1 MPTSSEAPR
10 PASPVASLVI
20 PAYNESRRI
29 ENCIRSAAH
38 WVAERPGGREWE
50 VILVD
55 DGSTDDTA
63 DRARRL
69 AEKEGLPLRIVGYE
83 ENRGKGAAIRAGVLE
98 SSGDP
103 VLVSD
108 TDLSTPL
115 TEWTKLAERLPTHP
129 VAIGSRAIEQALVR
143 RKQPFYRQWMGR
155 TFNRIVRVFAVAGI
169 GDTQCGFKLFRGDVA
184 RSLFREARV
193 DRFAYDVEILYLARR
208 RGIPIAEVPVVW
220 INSPESKVAVV
231 RDSLRMLW
239 DVLWIRWMHRGSP
252 RGEASRLEV
261 PNRKSGAA

>member
-1 MPTSSEAPR
+1 MPPTSPAP
-10 PASPVASLVI
+10 PSDPPVASLVI
-20 PAYNESRRI
+20 PAYNESSRI
-29 ENCIRSAAH
+29 ESCIRSTARWA
-38 WVAERPGGREWE
+38 AERPGGRRWE
-50 VILVD
+50 IILVN
-55 DGSTDDTA
+55 DGSTDDTV
-63 DRARRL
+63 DLARRF
-69 AEKEGLPLRIVGYE
+69 AVAEGLPLRIVEYGA
-83 ENRGKGAAIRAGVLE
+83 NRGKGAAIRAGVLE

-115 TEWTKLAERLPTHP
+115 TEWSKLAERLPTHP

-143 RKQPFYRQWMGR
+143 KKQVFYRRWMGR
-155 TFNRIVRVFAVAGI
+155 TFNRIVRVFAIDGI

-184 RSLFREARV
+184 RSLFREAKV

-208 RGIPIAEVPVVW
+208 RGLPIAEVPVIW

-239 DVLWIRWMHRGSP
+239 DVLRIRWMRRGGTLAESSKLEP
-252 RGEASRLEV
+252 RNSKSR
-261 PNRKSGAA
+261 A

>member
-1 MPTSSEAPR
+1 MPSNPEAPR
-10 PASPVASLVI
+10 PETPVGSLVI

-29 ENCIRSAAH
+29 ENCIRSAAR
-38 WVAERPGGREWE
+38 WVAERPGGRSWE
-50 VILVD
+50 VILVN
-55 DGSTDDTA
+55 DGSTDDTVE
-63 DRARRL
+63 RARSI
-69 AEKEGLPLRIVGYE
+69 AEAEALPLRVVEYG
-83 ENRGKGAAIRAGVLE
+83 ENCGKGAAIRAGVRE

-129 VAIGSRAIEQALVR
+129 VAIGSRAIEAALVR
-143 RKQPFYRQWMGR
+143 KKQRFYRQWMGR
-155 TFNRIVRVFAVAGI
+155 TFNLVVRLFAVPGI

-184 RSLFREARV
+184 RDLFREARV

-208 RGIPIAEVPVVW
+208 RGLAIAEVPVVW
-220 INSPESKVAVV
+220 VNSPESKVAVV

-239 DVLWIRWMHRGSP
+239 DVLWIRWMHR
-252 RGEASRLEV
+252 RGR
-261 PNRKSGAA
+261 RKSA